1 MMKKRIVGLLMIFI
15 CSHVNSSVALV
26 DAAKSLSEK
35 NQYPYLASNIKYDS
49 QELEKREFE
58 ALGKRSDNN
67 ALLDELIEENLIL
80 KRVLKDLLK
89 TSTRSI
95 MEKRGFEAL
104 GKRSYEEE
112 KNNFEKLFPL
122 LKRGFESLGK

>member
-15 CSHVNSSVALV
+15 CSHVISSVALI
-26 DAAKSLSEK
+26 DAAKGLTEK

-49 QELEKREFE
+49 QELEKRELE

-67 ALLDELIEENLIL
+67 SLLDELIEENLIL

-89 TSTRSI
+89 TTRSI

-112 KNNFEKLFPL
+112 KNSFEKLFPL